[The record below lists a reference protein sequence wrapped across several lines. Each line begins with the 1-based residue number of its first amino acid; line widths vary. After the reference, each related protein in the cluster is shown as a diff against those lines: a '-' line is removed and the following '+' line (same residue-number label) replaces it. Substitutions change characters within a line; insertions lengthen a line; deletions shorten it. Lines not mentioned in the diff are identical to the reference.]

1 MLPRTAQ
8 AHTPLRT
15 SKSRHTWCGPYAAAV
30 FMRQHYDAA
39 YEVCLC
45 HTFRGKITGMSN
57 KLMKTVM
64 GANGI
69 YMTLH
74 YCRDVGSYARQN
86 PTLAAWLKTRDRK
99 KTYLVNITGHYIVVS
114 GDKTIDN
121 QSGEWHSVRKS
132 KHRRKRV
139 GYAWEIKAPR

>member
-8 AHTPLRT
+8 SHTPLRT

-30 FMRQHYDAA
+30 FLRQHYDAA
-39 YEVCLC
+39 YDACLQF
-45 HTFRGKITGMSN
+45 TYRGKITGMSN
-57 KLMKTVM
+57 SLMKVVM

-69 YMTLH
+69 QMTFH
-74 YCRDVGSYARQN
+74 YKREIGSYARDN
-86 PTLAAWLKTRDRK
+86 ATLAAWLKTRDRK

-139 GYAWEIKAPR
+139 AYAWEIKAPH

>member
-1 MLPRTAQ
+1 
-8 AHTPLRT
+8 
-15 SKSRHTWCGPYAAAV
+15 
-30 FMRQHYDAA
+30 
-39 YEVCLC
+39 
-45 HTFRGKITGMSN
+45 
-57 KLMKTVM
+57 MKTVM

-69 YMTLH
+69 QMTLH

-121 QSGEWHSVRKS
+121 QSGEWQPQRSRKS

-139 GYAWEIKAPR
+139 GYAWEIKAPPLINYLKIPLDISWGIIICIR